1 MIKVR
6 IVYGTTV
13 AITAVLFF
21 WSAKLYL
28 FATLTV
34 MLVLPLLLRFLL
46 RIECR
51 NLKIMPEIKNACQ
64 VGQNITIAI
73 QVQGRG
79 KFFFAAGLVNLVL
92 DLENKML
99 GQKRE
104 VPITI
109 GLSRQTVAKY
119 LPYIPQG
126 CGQITVRVK
135 NVCCYDIM
143 GLNCLQVPVPDTLV
157 LTVYPEKLPLGVIAD
172 SFLSGFREGEQ
183 QTVSRRGNDQTEV
196 FDLREYQ
203 TGDDVRAIHWK
214 LSEKMDKLLVKE
226 PSDTSHYSTMILLD
240 AGRFQG
246 KEQLPM
252 RLLSAAVGLA
262 LTFSEKLLDLGILH
276 YTGIP
281 SGDGIFFHQVTEQA
295 EHMRVVDTWMDLT
308 LEKQGGQGL
317 RYFLADRINR
327 GCRHMIYITAG
338 AFPDNIYMLP
348 ADLHITAVCV
358 QDRGGEVRATRKG
371 LGVFMEIPLGR
382 LNESVHNIVI

>member
-1 MIKVR
+1 MSKVR

-73 QVQGRG
+73 QVQGCG

-246 KEQLPM
+246 KEQLSM

-348 ADLHITAVCV
+348 ADLHVTAVCV

>member
-6 IVYGTTV
+6 IVYGITV
-13 AITAVLFF
+13 ALTAILFF

-28 FATLTV
+28 FATLAV
-34 MLVLPLLLRFLL
+34 MLVLPLFLRFLL

-51 NLKIMPEIKNACQ
+51 NLKVLPEIKNACQ

-79 KFFFAAGLVNLVL
+79 RFFFAAGIVNLVL
-92 DLENKML
+92 VLENKML

-109 GLSRQTVAKY
+109 GLSRRTVAKY

-126 CGQITVRVK
+126 CGKITVRVK

-143 GLNCLQVPVPDTLV
+143 GLNRLQVPVPDTLV

-172 SFLSGFREGEQ
+172 SFLTGFREGEQ
-183 QTVSRRGNDQTEV
+183 QTISRRGNDQTEV

-203 TGDDVRAIHWK
+203 NGDDVRAIHWK

-226 PSDTSHYSTMILLD
+226 SSDTSHYSTMILLD
-240 AGRFQG
+240 AGHFQG
-246 KEQLPM
+246 KEQLSM
-252 RLLSAAVGLA
+252 RLLSAAIGLA
-262 LTFSEKLLDLGILH
+262 LTFSEKLLELGILH
-276 YTGIP
+276 YAGIP
-281 SGDGIFFHQVTEQA
+281 SGDGIFFHQVTERA
-295 EHMRVVDTWMDLT
+295 EYTRVVDTWMDLT
-308 LEKQGGQGL
+308 LEKQGGEGL
-317 RYFLADRINR
+317 RYFLADRMNR
-327 GCRHMIYITAG
+327 NCRHMIYITAG

-348 ADLHITAVCV
+348 ADLHITAICV
-358 QDRGGEVRATRKG
+358 QDRDGEVRATRKG
-371 LGVFMEIPLGR
+371 LGVFMEIPFDR
-382 LNESVHNIVI
+382 LNESVHNIAI